1 MFQVDILDWLVV
13 HTQRDEPNARSFV
26 DTMMKVCPQ
35 LGVKIDHPAI
45 QKIRDDRTETY
56 LNTIK
61 NNVGPNVQIV
71 VVIFPSA
78 RDDRYAAIKKLCC
91 VDRPIPSQVLFVKS
105 KMCYYHK
112 LHYTVQN
119 NSVKYLSFHYST
131 LITVL

>member
-26 DTMMKVCPQ
+26 ETMMKVCPQ

-91 VDRPIPSQVLFVKS
+91 VDRPIPSQVAYSLSSPKCATIINFTTLFKIIVS
-105 KMCYYHK
+105 
-112 LHYTVQN
+112 
-119 NSVKYLSFHYST
+119 ST
-131 LITVL
+131 